1 MRTQAY
7 QNYQNA
13 VRFYQIRQK
22 KSSQGSEGRSSCS
35 EGENLHVS
43 ICFAFYIKSSIF
55 AKNYNIIKYTMK
67 SVMIAAMCLL
77 FSMHNMRAQEV
88 QNDATAPLHLMKPA
102 YRYHYGVVEAKDV
115 KATMDRVKNYLTN
128 NTFTEL
134 DETGKMLKRGDF
146 RLTSYEWG
154 VTYSAML
161 RAGQLTGDKSY
172 TKYADDCMI
181 FLSKQAPK
189 FKALLDKGEN
199 IDPLMRQ
206 VVRPAALD
214 DAGAICCAM
223 IKSGNKALKD
233 QIETYYDYIANKQ
246 YRYSDGQ
253 FARMRPVANT
263 VWLDD
268 MFMGIPALALHGD
281 IEEAKKQ
288 FQLFHDK
295 MWVEEK
301 CLYRHGWVPGEHHPS
316 FFWGRANGWALLTA
330 CELLDVEESPLIM
343 KHFKEHLSGLL
354 ALQDY
359 DGGWHQLLDKPQTYL
374 ETSCTAIY
382 CYCLAH
388 AINKG
393 WIEAEPYVGQTLLAW
408 NYVNAHVNEKGQVE
422 GTCVGT
428 GLAFDPAFY
437 AYRPVNNYAAHGYGP
452 VIWAG
457 AEIYQMLLNMCIKM
471 NDSAVH
477 YYPTD
482 PQTDEPL
489 FEVK

>member
-1 MRTQAY
+1 MKHILTSAMALLLSVIPL
-7 QNYQNA
+7 NA
-13 VRFYQIRQK
+13 Q
-22 KSSQGSEGRSSCS
+22 
-35 EGENLHVS
+35 
-43 ICFAFYIKSSIF
+43 
-55 AKNYNIIKYTMK
+55 T
-67 SVMIAAMCLL
+67 
-77 FSMHNMRAQEV
+77 V
-88 QNDATAPLHLMKPA
+88 QNDATAPLHLMRPD
-102 YRYHYGVVEAKDV
+102 YRYHYGLVSPSDV
-115 KATMDRVKNYLTN
+115 KATIDRVKNYIVNSTYA
-128 NTFTEL
+128 EL
-134 DETGKMLKRGDF
+134 DPDGSQLRRGDF

-172 TKYADDCMI
+172 TDYANRCMA
-181 FLSKQAPK
+181 FLASQAPK
-189 FKALLDKGEN
+189 FRARLEKGEK

-206 VVRPAALD
+206 VVAPAALD

-223 IKSGNKALKD
+223 IKSGKPELRP
-233 QIETYYDYIANKQ
+233 QIETYYNYIANRQ

-281 IEEAKKQ
+281 MPEALRQ
-288 FQLFHDK
+288 FRLFHDK
-295 MWVEEK
+295 MWVPQRN
-301 CLYRHGWVPGEHHPS
+301 LYRHGWTPGTYHPS

-330 CELLDVEESPLIM
+330 CELLDVQKDPQIM
-343 KHFKEHLSGLL
+343 QWFLEHLSGLL
-354 ALQDY
+354 PLQDY
-359 DGGWHQLLDKPQTYL
+359 DGCWHQLLDNPQTYL

-388 AINKG
+388 AINQG
-393 WIEAEPYVGQTLLAW
+393 WIEPEPYVGQTLLAW
-408 NYVNAHVNEKGQVE
+408 NYVSAHVTEKGQIE

-457 AEIYQMLLNMCIKM
+457 AEIYRMLSTLCLKT

-477 YYPTD
+477 YYPVD
-482 PQTDEPL
+482 PKTDEPL
-489 FEVK
+489 FEVEQ